1 MTNPACVPR
10 LKGQDNSAEGA
21 EAGWSDRVSKGHK
34 GQYISVNTPINKR
47 IRHQIGAADSVIT
60 KPRLSVAGGRI
71 SRGDKGQ
78 NLPFYAAAYKR
89 YRPQPG
95 LNDIAIKKPEYNFPH
110 GCSENRFPIEYRLI
124 HQGGFPLCEK
134 PPVWISSPEKSL
146 EGSISPVRKSLKSF
160 SDSELI
166 VRMEKINLRERKA
179 MLEMLWH
186 LVELDA
192 RRLYL
197 SRGYSSLFDF
207 CVRHLRYSESSA
219 LRRIRAARCIKNYPE
234 IFDML
239 CRGEI
244 NLSTVSLVSEVI
256 TSGNRKEILSGI
268 KNRSTRSAKILLSK
282 YNPRTIIRDKVTP
295 VYIMKKVSDSGNHGS
310 NSGKEKTISQGDE
323 PSSGMTDGK
332 NFTSDVGGQKSSTLN
347 SVKSGGQTGTS
358 EPEKIGVDK
367 PLPRVIMEQKFRLE
381 FAVAPA
387 FMDKV
392 KRVRELLS
400 TKYPE
405 GLQYERVFEILMDE
419 YIERRSSESRRERRK
434 IGKKQRTAA
443 QKPEQ
448 TVQRRRMPASRKSE
462 SIQGTKS
469 AQNSQ
474 SIQGAK
480 QVRKSKSVQ
489 KAKSIRQAKSI
500 LNSDFRPEK
509 SKYKRSRYIPA
520 SVRDEVFAR
529 DGNRCTYVS
538 PQGKRCNSS
547 WNLEIDHIIPY
558 ARGGG
563 NNLENLRLL
572 CPRHNRME
580 AERVYGR
587 EFMGRYNRRE

>member
-1 MTNPACVPR
+1 
-10 LKGQDNSAEGA
+10 
-21 EAGWSDRVSKGHK
+21 
-34 GQYISVNTPINKR
+34 
-47 IRHQIGAADSVIT
+47 
-60 KPRLSVAGGRI
+60 
-71 SRGDKGQ
+71 
-78 NLPFYAAAYKR
+78 
-89 YRPQPG
+89 
-95 LNDIAIKKPEYNFPH
+95 
-110 GCSENRFPIEYRLI
+110 
-124 HQGGFPLCEK
+124 
-134 PPVWISSPEKSL
+134 
-146 EGSISPVRKSLKSF
+146 
-160 SDSELI
+160 
-166 VRMEKINLRERKA
+166 
-179 MLEMLWH
+179 
-186 LVELDA
+186 
-192 RRLYL
+192 
-197 SRGYSSLFDF
+197 
-207 CVRHLRYSESSA
+207 
-219 LRRIRAARCIKNYPE
+219 
-234 IFDML
+234 ML